1 MKNIKTPPDN
11 TADSNASSIE
21 PEPMNDVSPLPLP
34 VKERLCNQC
43 LEELGLDDI
52 STLEQNNN
60 LICEWCIDKQAIT
73 DNFEEILEKDEPVTN
88 NCVRI
93 TTTTHDYDK
102 PRIKKS
108 VKIVFTLLVVAIVAA
123 LFY

>member
-1 MKNIKTPPDN
+1 MNINTPPDK
-11 TADSNASSIE
+11 TADSNDSSIK

-52 STLEQNNN
+52 STLEQNKN

-73 DNFEEILEKDEPVTN
+73 DNFEEILEKDEPETN

-93 TTTTHDYDK
+93 TTTTHDHDK

-108 VKIVFTLLVVAIVAA
+108 VKIVFTLLVVAIAA
-123 LFY
+123 VLLY